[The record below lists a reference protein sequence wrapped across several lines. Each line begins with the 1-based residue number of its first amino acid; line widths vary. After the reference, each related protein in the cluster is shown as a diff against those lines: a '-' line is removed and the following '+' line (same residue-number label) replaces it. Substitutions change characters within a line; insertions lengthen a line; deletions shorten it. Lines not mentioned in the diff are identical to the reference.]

1 MTRFRGTPIE
11 GATVLVTGAN
21 RGLGLAFVQQAKSM
35 GAAKIYAGVRNPD
48 EAPAELRS
56 TGAHIVELDVTDPGL
71 VDAAVRERS
80 EEHTSELQ
88 SLMRISYAVFCLKK
102 K

>member
-35 GAAKIYAGVRNPD
+35 GAAKIYAGGVRNPD
-48 EAPAELRS
+48 ERPPSCDPPERTSSNS
-56 TGAHIVELDVTDPGL
+56 T
-71 VDAAVRERS
+71 
-80 EEHTSELQ
+80 
-88 SLMRISYAVFCLKK
+88 
-102 K
+102 

>member
-35 GAAKIYAGVRNPD
+35 GAAKFMQG
-48 EAPAELRS
+48 
-56 TGAHIVELDVTDPGL
+56 
-71 VDAAVRERS
+71 
-80 EEHTSELQ
+80 
-88 SLMRISYAVFCLKK
+88 
-102 K
+102 